1 MKKRGAYILK
11 GMHCIWF
18 NLNFKIVLAY
28 DSTIKRKNEEIF
40 TGEQKMRNDKDISSI
55 GCG

>member
-11 GMHCIWF
+11 GMHYIWF
-18 NLNFKIVLAY
+18 NLNFEIVLAY

-40 TGEQKMRNDKDISSI
+40 TGERKMRNDKDISSI